1 MRKITFLLFTFF
13 TILVLSVACSSGDPS
28 ESTQGEPA
36 GDGVEEDEKN
46 QDGNDVSI
54 AIVPKS
60 LGNPYFAAT
69 EVGAKRAGEELGVD
83 VSYVGSTES
92 DAESQVNVLEDL
104 INKKVDAIAVA
115 PNDPDAVAPVLKKAR
130 EAGIKVITFDTD
142 SAEDSREYFVNPVE
156 PEAVGRHMMTT
167 LADLMGEEGEFAIVT
182 GGLTSSNMNVWID
195 WTKKHLEENYPNM
208 DLLTVVPSDDDLQQ
222 AVQVTQD
229 LITGNSEM
237 EGIIAYSSVALP
249 GAAEAVQQAG
259 KNGDIKVIGLTT
271 PNEIREYLKSDA
283 AQVASLWVP
292 EELGYLSIVIANK
305 LLNDEEITDNMEID
319 GFDSIKVKDDVIIM
333 AEPFD
338 FTVDNVDDYDF

>member
-1 MRKITFLLFTFF
+1 MKRISFLLLVFF
-13 TILVLSVACSSGDPS
+13 ALLLSACSNGDTS
-28 ESTQGEPA
+28 ESSTDEVVKNGE
-36 GDGVEEDEKN
+36 
-46 QDGNDVSI
+46 NDSDISI

-69 EVGAKRAGEELGVD
+69 EIGAKRAGEDLGIN

-130 EAGIKVITFDTD
+130 EAGIVVITFDTD
-142 SAEDSREYFVNPVE
+142 AAEDSREYFVNPVE
-156 PEAVGRHMMTT
+156 SEAVGRHMMTV
-167 LADLMGEEGEFAIVT
+167 LADLMNEEGKFAIVT

-195 WTKKHLEENYPNM
+195 WTKQHLEENYSDM
-208 DLLTVVPSDDDLQQ
+208 ELLTVVPSDDDLQQ

-229 LITGNSEM
+229 LITGNPDLG
-237 EGIIAYSSVALP
+237 GIIAFSSVALP

-271 PNEIREYLKSDA
+271 PNEIREYLKNDA

-292 EELGYLSIVIANK
+292 EDLGYLSIVIANK
-305 LLNDEEITDNMEID
+305 ILNGEEISDDLEID
-319 GFDSIKVKDDVIIM
+319 GFESIKVKDDIIIM
-333 AEPFD
+333 SEPFD
-338 FTVDNVDDYDF
+338 FTVDNVDDFDF

>member
-1 MRKITFLLFTFF
+1 MKRISFLLLVFF
-13 TILVLSVACSSGDPS
+13 TLLLSVGCSSGDSS
-28 ESTQGEPA
+28 ESSTDE
-36 GDGVEEDEKN
+36 VEKN
-46 QDGNDVSI
+46 EENDSNISI

-69 EVGAKRAGEELGVD
+69 EVGAKKAGEDLGIN

-92 DAESQVNVLEDL
+92 DAESQINVLEDL

-130 EAGIKVITFDTD
+130 EAGIVVITFDTD
-142 SAEDSREYFVNPVE
+142 AAEDSREYFVNPVE
-156 PEAVGRHMMTT
+156 SEAVGRHMMTV
-167 LADLMGEEGEFAIVT
+167 LADLMNEEGKFAIVT

-195 WTKKHLEENYPNM
+195 WTKQHLEENYPDM
-208 DLLTVVPSDDDLQQ
+208 ELLTVVPSDDDLQQ

-229 LITGNSEM
+229 LITGNPDLG
-237 EGIIAYSSVALP
+237 GIIAYSSVAHP

-292 EELGYLSIVIANK
+292 EDLGYLSIVIANK
-305 LLNDEEITDNMEID
+305 ILNGEEISDDLEID
-319 GFDSIKVKDDVIIM
+319 GFDSIKVKDDIIIM
-333 AEPFD
+333 SEPFD
-338 FTVDNVDDYDF
+338 FTVNNVDDFDF